1 MCYAPSTA
9 RRRGCLGLRGWECG
23 EQVRRRDGRAVG
35 APRARVDL
43 ALCAFDR
50 AAKSVPRATRGG
62 GWGAGP
68 TEGWPGGEGRPA
80 SSLCSS
86 GGLWPAGERAER
98 WAPRGRALTWRYAPS
113 TARRRAFL
121 GLRGLECGEQ
131 VRRRDGRAVGAP
143 RARVDLAL
151 CAFDRA
157 AESVPR
163 AARGGG
169 GGGG

>member
-1 MCYAPSTA
+1 MRLRP
-9 RRRGCLGLRGWECG
+9 RGEER
-23 EQVRRRDGRAVG
+23 
-35 APRARVDL
+35 
-43 ALCAFDR
+43 
-50 AAKSVPRATRGG
+50 
-62 GWGAGP
+62 
-68 TEGWPGGEGRPA
+68 
-80 SSLCSS
+80 SS
-86 GGLWPAGERAER
+86 GYAGWSVGSRSDGEMAER

-157 AESVPR
+157 AKSVPR
-163 AARGGG
+163 ATRVGVWGAGPTERWPSGGRPAGAR
-169 GGGG
+169 